1 MSNLIL
7 KGRRFG
13 GLNIKHRCRTVRE
26 FIDIELRRIE
36 DRENKCF
43 KISTKRPFNDMQNL
57 VLFFEDGIL
66 KSNHTTGKKFDYND
80 VLDYEILEKYAMQ
93 YIESDDIESV

>member
-1 MSNLIL
+1 MIIMGKRCKKL
-7 KGRRFG
+7 G
-13 GLNIKHRCRTVRE
+13 IKHRCKTVRD
-26 FIDIELRRIE
+26 FIDIELIKIE

-43 KISTKRPFNDMQNL
+43 KITTKNSFNDMQNL
-57 VLFFEDGIL
+57 ILFFEDGIL

-80 VLDYEILEKYAMQ
+80 VLDYEILENYAMQ